1 MYSVQYVYRVLAQQ
15 VDCFLILS
23 LHLNFELQYK
33 YYLFISNESNRV
45 DFIKHT
51 ILSNCLLDSNL
62 QILFVSSIE
71 TIQNVASKL
80 FWKEDSKITCHEVTN
95 PLEL

>member
-1 MYSVQYVYRVLAQQ
+1 MYSVQYDVYQVLAQQ

-23 LHLNFELQYK
+23 LHLNFELQYQ

-51 ILSNCLLDSNL
+51 ILSNC
-62 QILFVSSIE
+62 
-71 TIQNVASKL
+71 
-80 FWKEDSKITCHEVTN
+80 
-95 PLEL
+95 